1 MTLTHIF
8 SRTKRYTLLLLTLLP
23 LYTLA
28 QPREAKE
35 TDKNLLKA
43 ALKGW
48 HVRLGAGLSMGGT
61 SPLPLPAEIRKI

>member
-1 MTLTHIF
+1 MTFHHIF

-35 TDKNLLKA
+35 TD
-43 ALKGW
+43 
-48 HVRLGAGLSMGGT
+48 
-61 SPLPLPAEIRKI
+61 

>member
-28 QPREAKE
+28 QPREAK
-35 TDKNLLKA
+35 
-43 ALKGW
+43 
-48 HVRLGAGLSMGGT
+48 
-61 SPLPLPAEIRKI
+61 